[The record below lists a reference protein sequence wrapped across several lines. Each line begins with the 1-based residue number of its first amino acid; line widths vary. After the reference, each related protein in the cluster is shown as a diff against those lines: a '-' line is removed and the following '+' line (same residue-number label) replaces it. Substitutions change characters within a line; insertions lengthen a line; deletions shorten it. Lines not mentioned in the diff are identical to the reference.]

1 VTEACH
7 ASQGKRPPL
16 PPPLTIEES
25 GACFIVRVTGT
36 TRRKSVTRDATG
48 AARAKKYRT
57 RRRRGM
63 RCFMVRLDD
72 AEIESLVKAGYLEAP
87 ITGPTV
93 VQIAI
98 EAFISDKLGEL

>member
-1 VTEACH
+1 
-7 ASQGKRPPL
+7 
-16 PPPLTIEES
+16 
-25 GACFIVRVTGT
+25 
-36 TRRKSVTRDATG
+36 
-48 AARAKKYRT
+48 
-57 RRRRGM
+57 M

>member
-1 VTEACH
+1 
-7 ASQGKRPPL
+7 
-16 PPPLTIEES
+16 LTIEES
-25 GACFIVRVTGT
+25 EACFIVRVTDDGDGIV
-36 TRRKSVTRDATG
+36 TRDGDDAPKSVTRDATG
-48 AARAKKYRT
+48 ASRAKEYRT